1 MMPSWARDTV
11 TIHRAPL
18 VDERGTQ
25 VRDYDKA
32 ETHEIRRCSFQHANS
47 QTTWNDPR
55 QAVTVKANLW
65 LPSGSDIAEGD
76 LVEFEGTKYAIDGA
90 PHPWRSPSGR
100 VDHIQCAL
108 IDWRD

>member
-11 TIHRAPL
+11 TVHRAEYIT
-18 VDERGTQ
+18 ERGTK
-25 VRDYDKA
+25 VRDWEHA
-32 ETHEIRRCSFQHANS
+32 QTHTIANCSFQHANS
-47 QTTWNDPR
+47 RTSWNDPR
-55 QAVTVKANLW
+55 QAVTVRANLW
-65 LPSGSDIAEGD
+65 LPPGSDIAEGD
-76 LVEFEGTKYAIDGA
+76 LIEFDSVKYAIDGA